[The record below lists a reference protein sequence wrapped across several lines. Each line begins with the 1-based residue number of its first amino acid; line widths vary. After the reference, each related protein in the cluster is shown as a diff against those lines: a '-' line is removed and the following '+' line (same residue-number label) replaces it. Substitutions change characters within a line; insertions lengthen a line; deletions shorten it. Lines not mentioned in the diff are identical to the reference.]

1 MSRSKLVAF
10 ALVAAAITISGC
22 NQTQSSQTNSNQSGH
37 DGSAITTSKNAKL
50 VPMPKVESID
60 GRVLGQ
66 PRGQSDNAMRFSSA
80 TTGYMVGNGL
90 ILKTTDGGLH
100 FQTVAHP
107 GMELTQ
113 LSVSTVTPTSI
124 AAWGG
129 HTTLISHNSG
139 SSWSAFTFPTRIHQV
154 EFSTPSIGFAITDG
168 AGTESGNSDRLLWQT
183 TDGGVK
189 WNQLRSPG
197 SPMSISFG
205 SPNIG
210 WMSTASGSILE
221 TVDAGQAWSKV
232 EQIPTLSGY
241 APPSSIS
248 LHAASAH
255 VCWALVANSGQMSQ
269 GSYSVFRTTNGTNWI
284 PVLAKATA
292 GDGPA
297 PGEPGRVP
305 VGPGSAPGPM
315 AVVQGTDA
323 AVVAGQC
330 EACSLSSSE
339 SISETS
345 NAGANWS
352 NEPWIPN
359 GMGAPS
365 SMSFVSLS
373 EGWLLDSGAD
383 VGVLL
388 QTLNGGRS
396 WREVYPTTH
405 PHPVNGV
412 SLVNDHLGYGVGI
425 PGDARALLRT
435 NDGGRSWYTIGVVP
449 KVGANQTVQIAFLTQ
464 QRGFLAYDMPA
475 ENQSKVYQ
483 TTDEGEHWTL
493 VRRLAGNGV
502 SLTFEG
508 TQDGAACSSTS
519 LWLTTDGG
527 KSWHAVDQAALSRSV
542 VPPSD
547 PAIAGLYLAQT
558 AHLRIATSL
567 AKLVQSQSNTIP
579 TQLSFA
585 GSRVA
590 WFPDQNGFLLV
601 TDSGTKARLINGFA
615 NTDNTGVAPE
625 LIGEN
630 IDFINAQDG
639 WTWSGSSLL
648 RTTNGGL
655 TWTYASHPES

>member
-1 MSRSKLVAF
+1 MAKSRLVTF
-10 ALVAAAITISGC
+10 ALVAAAVTLSGC
-22 NQTQSSQTNSNQSGH
+22 NQTQSSQSSH
-37 DGSAITTSKNAKL
+37 DGSATTTSKNTKRL
-50 VPMPKVESID
+50 PMPTVESID
-60 GRVLGQ
+60 GKVLGQ
-66 PRGQSDNAMRFSSA
+66 PRGQFDNAMRFSSA
-80 TTGYMVGNGL
+80 TTGYMVGNGR

-100 FQTVAHP
+100 FRTVAHP
-107 GMELTQ
+107 GVELTQ
-113 LSVSTVTPTSI
+113 LSVTMVTPNSI

-139 SSWSAFTFPTRIHQV
+139 SSWSTFTFPTRIHLA

-168 AGTESGNSDRLLWQT
+168 AESESGNSDRQLWQT

-189 WNQLRSPG
+189 WNQLPTTG

-205 SPNIG
+205 SPSIG

-221 TVDAGQAWSKV
+221 TVDAGDVWSKV

-255 VCWALVANSGQMSQ
+255 VCWALVAASGQMSQ

-297 PGEPGRVP
+297 PGEPGQVP

-330 EACSLSSSE
+330 EACTLSSSE
-339 SISETS
+339 SISATS
-345 NAGANWS
+345 NAGTNWS

-359 GMGAPS
+359 GMGAPV

-373 EGWLLDSGAD
+373 EGWLLDSGAG

-396 WREVYPTTH
+396 WREVYPMTH

-412 SLVNDHLGYGVGI
+412 SFVSDHLGYGVGI

-435 NDGGRSWYTIGVVP
+435 NNAGRSWYTIGAVP
-449 KVGANQTVQIAFLTQ
+449 KVGATQTVQIAFLSQ
-464 QRGFLAYDMPA
+464 QRGFLAYDSPA
-475 ENQSKVYQ
+475 DHQSKVYQ
-483 TTDEGEHWTL
+483 TTDEGKYWAL
-493 VRRLAGNGV
+493 VRRLTGNGV
-502 SLTFEG
+502 FLTFEG
-508 TQDGAACSSTS
+508 TQDGVAYSSTR

-527 KSWHAVDQAALSRSV
+527 KSWRPVDQAALSRFV
-542 VPPSD
+542 LPPSD
-547 PAIAGLYLAQT
+547 PAIGGLYLTQT
-558 AHLRIATSL
+558 AHLAIAGPL
-567 AKLVQSQSNTIP
+567 AKLVQSQPSTIP

-585 GSRVA
+585 GSTVA

-601 TDSGTKARLINGFA
+601 TDNGTKARLINGFA
-615 NTDNTGVAPE
+615 NANNTGMAPE
-625 LIGEN
+625 LIGDN
-630 IDFINAQDG
+630 VDFINAQDG